1 MLASLQAITK
11 GFSVGSASLVLR
23 QKHGKHYFLKTR
35 TWQETL
41 SNMET
46 RLQVPLCLCKV
57 WRSGLMCLGR
67 CPYVLAYSSDIF
79 PPHCLIRQR
88 SEP

>member
-1 MLASLQAITK
+1 
-11 GFSVGSASLVLR
+11 
-23 QKHGKHYFLKTR
+23 
-35 TWQETL
+35 
-41 SNMET
+41 MET

-57 WRSGLMCLGR
+57 WSSGLMCLGR
-67 CPYVLAYSSDIF
+67 RPYVLAYSSDIF